1 MDEIIKFLKEQ
12 KTDYDIGIINNGY
25 YYKLKT
31 PFKDKQV
38 IRFKWKR
45 NSVVKL
51 INKLNKKE
59 IKLIPYSIGKYSGL
73 YDIEG
78 TLNQA
83 FIIYAVDSH
92 VQLPKLL
99 LKNFRTNEH
108 LYYIN
113 TSSNTIKRS
122 SASNYNTKFG
132 YYSLFFEDYL
142 SKNYEKIIVDIMDAV
157 TPFIN
162 KEVSNITLVDLSNK
176 INKLFLMTL
185 FRNPKYVKEINEHSV
200 FARIIDGGFDSEYLA
215 FTSEKMK
222 NNFIKGFRP
231 IPLVNETN
239 KGMITL
245 KALISNLKIDDGIET
260 MIIPFHPKF
269 AIALVPN
276 EHYKKMIE
284 KQGEQ
289 TYLLLNNEDNLKLLN
304 KQIYY
309 NAKFNNDDVIGIKD
323 DLNDLLEI
331 IK

>member
-122 SASNYNTKFG
+122 SASNYNKKFG
-132 YYSLFFEDYL
+132 YYSLFF
-142 SKNYEKIIVDIMDAV
+142 
-157 TPFIN
+157 
-162 KEVSNITLVDLSNK
+162 
-176 INKLFLMTL
+176 
-185 FRNPKYVKEINEHSV
+185 
-200 FARIIDGGFDSEYLA
+200 
-215 FTSEKMK
+215 
-222 NNFIKGFRP
+222 
-231 IPLVNETN
+231 
-239 KGMITL
+239 
-245 KALISNLKIDDGIET
+245 
-260 MIIPFHPKF
+260 
-269 AIALVPN
+269 
-276 EHYKKMIE
+276 
-284 KQGEQ
+284 
-289 TYLLLNNEDNLKLLN
+289 
-304 KQIYY
+304 
-309 NAKFNNDDVIGIKD
+309 
-323 DLNDLLEI
+323 
-331 IK
+331 